1 MAIRLDFYLGDLLGD
16 AKQSITIE
24 RILRASLPKELG
36 KCCSAGRLMHGELHL
51 YADNGAAAS
60 KIRQLSRTLLEKLR
74 MRGLPI
80 DSIKV
85 LVRVNPP
92 ARRLPHRKPVMG
104 EKGVDSF
111 RALAATLP
119 DSPLRSS
126 IESLIDKL
134 DDEKHPLDEI
144 E

>member
-16 AKQSITIE
+16 AKRSLAIE
-24 RILRASLPKELG
+24 RLLRASLPRELG
-36 KCCSAGRLMHGELHL
+36 KCCSVGRLERGELHL

-60 KIRQLSRTLLEKLR
+60 KIRQLSRSLLEKLR

-92 ARRLPHRKPVMG
+92 PRRLTRKKPVMG

-111 RALAATLP
+111 RELAATLP

-126 IESLIDKL
+126 IEALVDKL
-134 DDEKHPLDEI
+134 DHEKHPLDEI

>member
-16 AKQSITIE
+16 AKRSLAIE

-36 KCCSAGRLMHGELHL
+36 KCCSAGRLARGELHL

-60 KIRQLSRTLLEKLR
+60 KVRQLSRSLLEKLR
-74 MRGLPI
+74 MRGLAI

-92 ARRLPHRKPVMG
+92 QRKLPHKKPVMG
-104 EKGVDSF
+104 KRGIDSF
-111 RALAATLP
+111 RELAATLP

-126 IESLIDKL
+126 IESLVDKL
-134 DDEKHPLDEI
+134 DDEKNPLDEV